1 MIGSLITRRPRETA
15 MQGLLRLARLIDAL
29 NTAVGRTAMWLI
41 LAATLISA
49 GNALMRYSLDLSS
62 NAWLELQWYLFAAV
76 FLLCAPYTVLKN
88 EMVRIDVVAGRLS
101 RRTQVWIDVGGTLF
115 FLLPMA
121 LMLMAL
127 SWPGFVQAFVRDE
140 ISSNAGGLV
149 VWPARLLI
157 PVGFALLALQGVSE
171 LIKKLAFLVGAGPDP
186 GAHTPEKTP
195 EQELATEI
203 ARRRGDLP

>member
-1 MIGSLITRRPRETA
+1 MIAPPITRRRRETA

-62 NAWLELQWYLFAAV
+62 NAWLELQWYLLAAV
-76 FLLCAPYTVLKN
+76 FLLCAPYTLLKN

-101 RRTQVWIDVGGTLF
+101 RRTQVWIDVAGTLF

-121 LMLMAL
+121 LLLTTL
-127 SWPGFVQAFVRDE
+127 SWPGFVQSFLRDE
-140 ISSNAGGLV
+140 VSANAGGLV

-171 LIKKLAFLVGAGPDP
+171 LIKRLAFLVGAGPDP
-186 GAHTPEKTP
+186 GGHTPQKTP

-203 ARRRGDLP
+203 ARRRGDIP

>member
-1 MIGSLITRRPRETA
+1 

-76 FLLCAPYTVLKN
+76 FLLCAPYTLLKN

-101 RRTQVWIDVGGTLF
+101 RRTQVWVDVAGTLF

-121 LMLMAL
+121 LLLMTL
-127 SWPGFVQAFVRDE
+127 SWPGFVQSFLREEVSA
-140 ISSNAGGLV
+140 NAGGLV

-171 LIKKLAFLVGAGPDP
+171 LIKRLAFLAGAGPDP
-186 GAHTPEKTP
+186 GGHTPDKTP

>member
-1 MIGSLITRRPRETA
+1 
-15 MQGLLRLARLIDAL
+15 MQGLLRLARMIDTL
-29 NTAVGRTAMWLI
+29 NTAIGRTAMWLI

-49 GNALMRYSLDLSS
+49 GNALMRYSLDVSS

-76 FLLCAPYTVLKN
+76 FLLCAPYTLLKN

-101 RRTQVWIDVGGTLF
+101 RRTQVWIDVGGTLL

-127 SWPGFVQAFVRDE
+127 SWPGFVQSFLRDE
-140 ISSNAGGLV
+140 VSSNAGGLI

-157 PVGFALLALQGVSE
+157 PVGFGLLALQGVSE
-171 LIKKLAFLVGAGPDP
+171 LIKRVAFLAGAGPDP
-186 GAHTPEKTP
+186 GGDTPDKSA
-195 EQELATEI
+195 EQELAEEI
-203 ARRRGDLP
+203 ARLRGDLP

>member
-1 MIGSLITRRPRETA
+1 

-29 NTAVGRTAMWLI
+29 NTAIGRTAMWLI
-41 LAATLISA
+41 LVATLVSA

-76 FLLCAPYTVLKN
+76 FLLCAPYTLLKN

-127 SWPGFVQAFVRDE
+127 SWPGFVQAFVRE
-140 ISSNAGGLV
+140 EVSSNAGGLV

-157 PVGFALLALQGVSE
+157 PLGFALLALQGVSE
-171 LIKKLAFLVGAGPDP
+171 LIKKLVFLAGVGPDP
-186 GAHTPEKTP
+186 GAYAPEKSA
-195 EQELATEI
+195 ERELAEEI
-203 ARRRGDLP
+203 ARLREDLP

>member
-1 MIGSLITRRPRETA
+1 
-15 MQGLLRLARLIDAL
+15 MQGLLRLAHLIDTL
-29 NTAVGRTAMWLI
+29 NTAIGRTAMWLI

-49 GNALMRYSLDLSS
+49 GNALMRYSLDISS

-76 FLLCAPYTVLKN
+76 FLLCAPYTLLKN

-127 SWPGFVQAFVRDE
+127 SWPGFVQSFVRDE
-140 ISSNAGGLV
+140 VSSNAGGLV

-171 LIKKLAFLVGAGPDP
+171 LIKKLAFLAGAGPDP
-186 GAHTPEKTP
+186 GGHTPEKTA
-195 EQELATEI
+195 EQELAEEI
-203 ARRRGDLP
+203 ARLRGDLP

>member
-1 MIGSLITRRPRETA
+1 

-41 LAATLISA
+41 VAATLISA

-76 FLLCAPYTVLKN
+76 FLLCAPYTLLKN

-101 RRTQVWIDVGGTLF
+101 RRTQVWIDVAGSLF

-121 LMLMAL
+121 LLLMTL
-127 SWPGFVQAFVRDE
+127 SWPGFVQSFVRDAV
-140 ISSNAGGLV
+140 SANAGGLV

-157 PVGFALLALQGVSE
+157 PVGFALLALQGLSE
-171 LIKKLAFLVGAGPDP
+171 LIKRLAFLVGVGPDP

-203 ARRRGDLP
+203 ARRQGDLP

>member
-1 MIGSLITRRPRETA
+1 

-76 FLLCAPYTVLKN
+76 FLLCAPYTLLKN

-101 RRTQVWIDVGGTLF
+101 RRTQVWIDVAGTLF

-121 LMLMAL
+121 LLLMTL
-127 SWPGFVQAFVRDE
+127 SWPGFVQSFLRDE
-140 ISSNAGGLV
+140 VSANAGGLV

-157 PVGFALLALQGVSE
+157 PVGFVLLALQGLSE
-171 LIKKLAFLVGAGPDP
+171 LIKRLAFLVGVGPDP
-186 GAHTPEKTP
+186 GAHTPEKTT

>member
-1 MIGSLITRRPRETA
+1 

-29 NTAVGRTAMWLI
+29 NTAIGRTAMWLI

-76 FLLCAPYTVLKN
+76 FLLCAPYTLLKN
-88 EMVRIDVVAGRLS
+88 EMVRIDVMAGRLS

-121 LMLMAL
+121 LMLMVL

-140 ISSNAGGLV
+140 VSSNAGGLV
-149 VWPARLLI
+149 VWPARQLI
-157 PVGFALLALQGVSE
+157 PVGFGLLALQGVSE
-171 LIKKLAFLVGAGPDP
+171 LIKKLAFLGGAGPDP
-186 GAHTPEKTP
+186 GGRTSEKSA
-195 EQELATEI
+195 EQELAEEI
-203 ARRRGDLP
+203 ARLRGDLP

>member
-1 MIGSLITRRPRETA
+1 
-15 MQGLLRLARLIDAL
+15 MQGPLRLARLIDAL

-49 GNALMRYSLDLSS
+49 GNALTRYSLDLSS

-76 FLLCAPYTVLKN
+76 FLLCAPYTLLKN

-101 RRTQVWIDVGGTLF
+101 RRTQVWIDVAGTLF

-121 LMLMAL
+121 LLLMTL
-127 SWPGFVQAFVRDE
+127 SWPGFVQSFLREEVSA
-140 ISSNAGGLV
+140 NAGGLV

-171 LIKKLAFLVGAGPDP
+171 LIKRLAFLVGAGPDP

>member
-1 MIGSLITRRPRETA
+1 

-29 NTAVGRTAMWLI
+29 NTAIGRTAMWLI
-41 LAATLISA
+41 LVATLVSA

-76 FLLCAPYTVLKN
+76 FLLCAPYTLLKN

-127 SWPGFVQAFVRDE
+127 SWPGFVQAFVRE
-140 ISSNAGGLV
+140 EVSSNAGGLV

-171 LIKKLAFLVGAGPDP
+171 LIKRLVFLAGVGPDP
-186 GAHTPEKTP
+186 GAYAPERSA
-195 EQELATEI
+195 ERELAEEI
-203 ARRRGDLP
+203 ARLRGDLP

>member
-1 MIGSLITRRPRETA
+1 
-15 MQGLLRLARLIDAL
+15 MQGLLRLARIIDAL
-29 NTAVGRTAMWLI
+29 NTAIGRTAMWLI

-76 FLLCAPYTVLKN
+76 FLLCAPYTLLKN

-127 SWPGFVQAFVRDE
+127 SWPGFVQSFVRDE
-140 ISSNAGGLV
+140 VSSNAGGLV

-157 PVGFALLALQGVSE
+157 PVGFGLLALQGVSE
-171 LIKKLAFLVGAGPDP
+171 LIKKLAFLAGAGPDP
-186 GAHTPEKTP
+186 GGHAPEKSA
-195 EQELATEI
+195 EQELAEEI
-203 ARRRGDLP
+203 ARLRGDLP

>member
-1 MIGSLITRRPRETA
+1 

-29 NTAVGRTAMWLI
+29 NTAIGRTAMWLI
-41 LAATLISA
+41 LVATLVSA

-76 FLLCAPYTVLKN
+76 FLLCAPYTLLKN
-88 EMVRIDVVAGRLS
+88 EMVRIDVVTGRLS

-121 LMLMAL
+121 LMLTAL
-127 SWPGFVQAFVRDE
+127 SWPGFVQAFVRE
-140 ISSNAGGLV
+140 EVSSNAGGLV

-171 LIKKLAFLVGAGPDP
+171 LIKKLAFLAGVGPDP
-186 GAHTPEKTP
+186 GAYAPEKSA
-195 EQELATEI
+195 ERELAEEI
-203 ARRRGDLP
+203 ARLRGDLP

>member
-1 MIGSLITRRPRETA
+1 
-15 MQGLLRLARLIDAL
+15 MQGLLRIARVIDGL
-29 NTAVGRTAMWLI
+29 NTAIGRSVVWLI

-49 GNALMRYSLDLSS
+49 GNAVIRYTLDISS

-76 FLLCAPYTVLKN
+76 FLLAAPYTLLKN

-101 RRTQVWIDVGGTLF
+101 RRTQVWIDVFGTLF

-121 LMLMAL
+121 LVLAVL
-127 SWPGFVQAFVRDE
+127 GWPGFVQALARHEV
-140 ISSNAGGLV
+140 SSNAGGLV

-171 LIKKLAFLVGAGPDP
+171 LIKRVAFLAGRGPDP
-186 GAHTPEKTP
+186 GGEEPGKTA
-195 EQELATEI
+195 EELLAEDI
-203 ARRRGDLP
+203 ARGRPGGGAPP

>member
-1 MIGSLITRRPRETA
+1 

-76 FLLCAPYTVLKN
+76 FLLCAPYTLLKN

-101 RRTQVWIDVGGTLF
+101 RRTQVWIDVAGTLF

-121 LMLMAL
+121 LLLMTL
-127 SWPGFVQAFVRDE
+127 SWPGFVQSFLREEVSA
-140 ISSNAGGLV
+140 NAGGLV

-171 LIKKLAFLVGAGPDP
+171 LIKRLAFLVGVGPDP

>member
-1 MIGSLITRRPRETA
+1 
-15 MQGLLRLARLIDAL
+15 MQGLLRLARLIDTLSSAI
-29 NTAVGRTAMWLI
+29 GRTAMWLI

-76 FLLCAPYTVLKN
+76 FLLCAPYTLLKN

-121 LMLMAL
+121 LMLTAL

-140 ISSNAGGLV
+140 VSSNAGGLV

-157 PVGFALLALQGVSE
+157 PVGFGLLALQGVSE

-186 GAHTPEKTP
+186 GGHTSEKSA

-203 ARRRGDLP
+203 ARLRGDLP

>member
-1 MIGSLITRRPRETA
+1 MIAPLITRRPRETA

-76 FLLCAPYTVLKN
+76 FLLCAPYTLLKN

-101 RRTQVWIDVGGTLF
+101 RRTQVWVDVAGTLF

-121 LMLMAL
+121 LLLMTL
-127 SWPGFVQAFVRDE
+127 SWPGFVQSFVRDE
-140 ISSNAGGLV
+140 VSANAGGLV

-157 PVGFALLALQGVSE
+157 PVGFALLALQGLSE
-171 LIKKLAFLVGAGPDP
+171 LIKRLAFLVGVGPDP

>member
-1 MIGSLITRRPRETA
+1 MIAPPITRRRRETA

-49 GNALMRYSLDLSS
+49 GNALTRYSLDLSS

-76 FLLCAPYTVLKN
+76 FLLCAPYTLLKN

-101 RRTQVWIDVGGTLF
+101 RRTQVWIDVAGTLF

-121 LMLMAL
+121 LLLMTL
-127 SWPGFVQAFVRDE
+127 SWPGFVQSFLREEVSA
-140 ISSNAGGLV
+140 NAGGLV

-186 GAHTPEKTP
+186 GAHTLEETP

>member
-1 MIGSLITRRPRETA
+1 MIAPLITRRPRETA

-49 GNALMRYSLDLSS
+49 GNALTRYSLDLSS

-76 FLLCAPYTVLKN
+76 FLLCAPYTLLKN

-101 RRTQVWIDVGGTLF
+101 RRTQVWVDVAGTLF

-121 LMLMAL
+121 LLLMTL
-127 SWPGFVQAFVRDE
+127 SWPGFVQSFLREEVSA
-140 ISSNAGGLV
+140 NAGGLV

>member
-1 MIGSLITRRPRETA
+1 

-76 FLLCAPYTVLKN
+76 FLLCAPYTLLKN

-101 RRTQVWIDVGGTLF
+101 RRTQVWIDVAGTLF

-121 LMLMAL
+121 LLLMTL
-127 SWPGFVQAFVRDE
+127 SWPGFVQSFLREEVSA
-140 ISSNAGGLV
+140 NAGGLV

-171 LIKKLAFLVGAGPDP
+171 LIKRLAFLVGAGPDP

>member
-1 MIGSLITRRPRETA
+1 

-29 NTAVGRTAMWLI
+29 NTAIGRTAMWLI
-41 LAATLISA
+41 LVATLVSA

-76 FLLCAPYTVLKN
+76 FLLCAPYTLLKN

-127 SWPGFVQAFVRDE
+127 SWPGFVQAFVRE
-140 ISSNAGGLV
+140 EVSSNAGGLV

-171 LIKKLAFLVGAGPDP
+171 LIKKLVFLAGVGPDP
-186 GAHTPEKTP
+186 GAYAPEKSA
-195 EQELATEI
+195 ERELAEEI
-203 ARRRGDLP
+203 ARLRGDLP

>member
-1 MIGSLITRRPRETA
+1 
-15 MQGLLRLARLIDAL
+15 MQGLLRLARLIDTL
-29 NTAVGRTAMWLI
+29 NTAIGRTAMWLI

-76 FLLCAPYTVLKN
+76 FLLCAPYTLLKN

-101 RRTQVWIDVGGTLF
+101 RRTQVWIDVGGTLL

-127 SWPGFVQAFVRDE
+127 SWPGFVQSFVRDE
-140 ISSNAGGLV
+140 VSSNAGGLV

-171 LIKKLAFLVGAGPDP
+171 LIKKLAFLAGAGPDP
-186 GAHTPEKTP
+186 GGHTPEKSA

-203 ARRRGDLP
+203 ARLRGDLP

>member
-1 MIGSLITRRPRETA
+1 
-15 MQGLLRLARLIDAL
+15 MQGLLRIARVIDGL
-29 NTAVGRTAMWLI
+29 NTAIGRSVVWLI

-49 GNALMRYSLDLSS
+49 GNAVIRYTLDISS

-76 FLLCAPYTVLKN
+76 FLLAAPYTLLKN

-101 RRTQVWIDVGGTLF
+101 RRTQVWIDVFGTLF

-121 LMLMAL
+121 LVLAVL
-127 SWPGFVQAFVRDE
+127 GWPGFVQALARHEV
-140 ISSNAGGLV
+140 SSNAGGLV

-171 LIKKLAFLVGAGPDP
+171 LIKRVAFLAGRGPDP
-186 GAHTPEKTP
+186 GGEEPGKTA
-195 EQELATEI
+195 EELLAEDI
-203 ARRRGDLP
+203 ARGRGDAAP